1 MPPGTWN
8 QGMQQQTQLIEAHT
22 EHLRETFGQ
31 TPDSGQT
38 A

>member
-1 MPPGTWN
+1 MPPWAWN
-8 QGMQQQTQLIEAHT
+8 QGMQQQSQLTEAHT

-31 TPDSGQT
+31 TYDSGQT